1 MPRCKSCHK
10 VFAAVTVDEW
20 RTSVCPSCAS
30 GGVVSTEKHTGLGG
44 GLGVK
49 LLKTLHSKAVGDR
62 RLALCLYET
71 EDGRHVYGVEE
82 NDVLVFTGTK
92 AEAKER
98 YGRGW

>member
-1 MPRCKSCHK
+1 MKRL
-10 VFAAVTVDEW
+10 E
-20 RTSVCPSCAS
+20 
-30 GGVVSTEKHTGLGG
+30 
-44 GLGVK
+44 
-49 LLKTLHSKAVGDR
+49 TLHTKVVGAS

-92 AEAKER
+92 AEAKEY